1 MRAASINY
9 FLALALLATS
19 PAAAQDPPAEAP
31 ETAPSPE
38 STLETTP
45 EPLPEPDHSAEP
57 FQWESVAGAYMD
69 PTSIFALHGYVNG
82 VYASA
87 SPDWTRPDPT
97 RPGPPGQLLVPN
109 TDVASFQFD
118 AGIVLSSQ
126 ISPRTAIL
134 VELHAVTDPSGTGAA
149 GPGGLT
155 LAMTEATAS
164 WQMAK
169 DLLRVSGGL
178 YWAPFGT
185 VNKDWMSAQNM
196 FSLMPRAS
204 SAFPIHWNERGVR
217 VDGAL
222 SFARGA
228 GLNYVVS
235 YGNGLEVPDI
245 TGQIGYNRNDSM
257 AFVGR
262 VGLFPGLGDKLD
274 VGYSFART
282 ELRPPG
288 EPDFERPPI
297 DPRRYDALIRAQG
310 LDATFRTANATL
322 RSYLIWSSEDLSPAT
337 PEDPN
342 PQDPRRLGFLVEG
355 TYLFKLP
362 KPVLS
367 VGALAPKVRFDG
379 AEIDYLRD
387 EGRQRRARQGLHR
400 LLRAQHLP
408 VERDRGEQHL
418 PVPELLREPRVPP
431 PPRADRTGVGQ
442 RPLRGEDHRPV
453 LTRAGGAAGSPPR
466 ASGSTSEPTPRT
478 EGLSPLESSRLA

>member
-1 MRAASINY
+1 M
-9 FLALALLATS
+9 
-19 PAAAQDPPAEAP
+19 
-31 ETAPSPE
+31 
-38 STLETTP
+38 
-45 EPLPEPDHSAEP
+45 
-57 FQWESVAGAYMD
+57 
-69 PTSIFALHGYVNG
+69 
-82 VYASA
+82 
-87 SPDWTRPDPT
+87 
-97 RPGPPGQLLVPN
+97 
-109 TDVASFQFD
+109 
-118 AGIVLSSQ
+118 
-126 ISPRTAIL
+126 
-134 VELHAVTDPSGTGAA
+134 TDPSGTGAA

-222 SFARGA
+222 SFARSA

-288 EPDFERPPI
+288 EADVERPPV

-310 LDATFRTANATL
+310 LDATFRAANATI
-322 RSYLIWSSEDLSPAT
+322 RSYAIWSSEDLSPAT

-387 EGRQRRARQGLHR
+387 EGRQLERAKGYTVSFGLNIYPSSEIVESNTYPYRNFFVSLEYHI
-400 LLRAQHLP
+400 LR
-408 VERDRGEQHL
+408 EQTG
-418 PVPELLREPRVPP
+418 PELDN
-431 PPRADRTGVGQ
+431 DRFVARITG
-442 RPLRGEDHRPV
+442 RF
-453 LTRAGGAAGSPPR
+453 
-466 ASGSTSEPTPRT
+466 
-478 EGLSPLESSRLA
+478 